1 MILIDS
7 NVISEPLRRV
17 PDPQVTEWFD
27 SQAPETLYLPA
38 ITRAELGFGVQSL
51 PGRLERSGHGR
62 TELNPSAGLR
72 RIVLVSGSGSC
83 WAAAV
88 NP

>member
-1 MILIDS
+1 MMLIDT
-7 NVISEPLRRV
+7 NVISEPVPTV
-17 PDPQVTEWFD
+17 PDPQVAEWFD
-27 SQAPETLYLPA
+27 YQALETLYLPA
-38 ITRAELGFGVQSL
+38 ITGAELGFGVQSL

-62 TELNPSAGLR
+62 TELNPSARLR
-72 RIVLVSGSGSC
+72 RIVFVSGSGSC